1 MLQVRITLQVRG
13 VRVGQT
19 GCAHGVFS
27 KLWLR
32 ARDRSVK
39 YSLLGIRNEGGD
51 DMICIIRLS
60 LSSPPL
66 LLLCWGSFVVI
77 LSL

>member
-19 GCAHGVFS
+19 GCARGVFS

-39 YSLLGIRNEGGD
+39 YSLLGIRNEGGN

-60 LSSPPL
+60 LSSLL